1 MHLLFC
7 IYSDPL
13 FIWCG
18 SGCGCYCSL
27 CPLCGSTND
36 VHAWQFWL
44 LIIYFFRIAESK
56 RARCWW
62 GEQGVPSSAGSL
74 CSQFWGWPPL
84 HRSSE
89 HILCGHGFL
98 AFHRQLPGGLFSFYH
113 ERPSCG
119 WESSWFWCGWSSFMD
134 AAYKWT
140 CELNVNRTGDLDD
153 DSHCLTLKAR
163 EHRNEG

>member
-1 MHLLFC
+1 MHLWFC

-44 LIIYFFRIAESK
+44 LIIYFFRIPESK

-74 CSQFWGWPPL
+74 FSQFWGWPPL

-98 AFHRQLPGGLFSFYH
+98 AFHRQLPGGLFFFLSSKTFLWM
-113 ERPSCG
+113 RIQLILMRMVILN
-119 WESSWFWCGWSSFMD
+119 ESWMQL
-134 AAYKWT
+134 T
-140 CELNVNRTGDLDD
+140 NEPVNLMLIALVIWMTIHTAL
-153 DSHCLTLKAR
+153 LK
-163 EHRNEG
+163 